1 MHRRTTSAQEAL
13 AAAALP
19 DSMPQGRAQ
28 QVTSDEEDDAEASPR
43 AAQAHVQA
51 AAATA
56 APARWNPRETVVQVN
71 EAGESQV
78 PQKSKYRYRD
88 CRRPYTHRGESFRLD
103 PCCRM

>member
-28 QVTSDEEDDAEASPR
+28 QVTSDEEDDAEASHR

-56 APARWNPRETVVQVN
+56 VPARWNPRETVVQVN
-71 EAGESQV
+71 EAGERF
-78 PQKSKYRYRD
+78 RY
-88 CRRPYTHRGESFRLD
+88 HRNQSIDIVTFDGRIITEEEAFD
-103 PCCRM
+103 